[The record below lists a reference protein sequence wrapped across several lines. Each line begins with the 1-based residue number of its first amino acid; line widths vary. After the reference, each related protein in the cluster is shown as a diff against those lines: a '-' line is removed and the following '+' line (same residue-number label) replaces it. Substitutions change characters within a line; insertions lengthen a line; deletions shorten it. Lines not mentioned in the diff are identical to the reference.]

1 MAEDKVKKVMEIVEG
16 LTVTELAKL
25 VKELKDKFDIQAP
38 VFAAGA
44 APAAAGGAAAEEA
57 AEEQTDF
64 TVMLTSVG
72 DKKIQVLKELR
83 ALTQLGLK
91 EAKEIIDKVPG
102 TIKEGV
108 PKEEAD
114 KIKSKLEEVGAK
126 VEVK

>member
-1 MAEDKVKKVMEIVEG
+1 MAADKVQQVMEIVEG
-16 LTVTELAKL
+16 LTVTELARL
-25 VKELKDKFDIQAP
+25 VKEFKEKFDIQAP
-38 VFAAGA
+38 VFAAAA
-44 APAAAGGAAAEEA
+44 APAAAGAAAEEA
-57 AEEQTDF
+57 VEEKTDF
-64 TVMLTSVG
+64 TVVLTSVG
-72 DKKIQVLKELR
+72 EKKIQVLKELR

-102 TIKEGV
+102 TIKENV

>member
-1 MAEDKVKKVMEIVEG
+1 MAADKVQQVMEIVEG
-16 LTVTELAKL
+16 LTVTELARL
-25 VKELKDKFDIQAP
+25 VKELKEKFDIQAP

-44 APAAAGGAAAEEA
+44 APAAAGAAAEEA
-57 AEEQTDF
+57 VEEKTDF
-64 TVMLTSVG
+64 TVVLTSVG
-72 DKKIQVLKELR
+72 EKKIQVLKELR

-102 TIKEGV
+102 TIKENV

>member
-1 MAEDKVKKVMEIVEG
+1 MAADKVQQVMEIVEG
-16 LTVTELAKL
+16 LTVTELARL
-25 VKELKDKFDIQAP
+25 VKELKEKFDIQAP

-44 APAAAGGAAAEEA
+44 APAAAGAAAEEA
-57 AEEQTDF
+57 VEEKTDF
-64 TVMLTSVG
+64 TVVLTSVG
-72 DKKIQVLKELR
+72 EKKIQVLKELR

-91 EAKEIIDKVPG
+91 EAKEIIDKVPS
-102 TIKEGV
+102 TIKENV